1 MYFTLLMLG
10 SGLFWTITYLL
21 IIQRSW
27 RDRSYG
33 MPLVALCANI
43 SWECIFSFLLPP
55 QLIQHIVNLIWF
67 VLDAVIFALTIR
79 YGPREFLNLSKRAFY
94 TLLGL
99 ALVTSFF
106 AVLLVTLEFHDSGVY
121 AAFGQNL
128 MMSIL
133 FITMLFRR
141 RSLRGQS
148 MSIALCKLLG
158 TACASLAFYLYSVPW
173 HHSVLLPFLYVAT
186 FIYDVVYVGM
196 VYVRMRAGTK
206 IVHTSPIKG
215 DQAETSIQPR

>member
-67 VLDAVIFALTIR
+67 VLDAVILALTIC
-79 YGPREFLNLSKRAFY
+79 YGPREFPNLSKRAFY

-106 AVLLVTLEFHDSGVY
+106 AVLLLTLEFHDSGVY

-133 FITMLFRR
+133 FLTMLFRR

-158 TACASLAFYLYSVPW
+158 TACASLAFYLYSAPW

-186 FIYDVVYVGM
+186 FIYDVAYVGM
-196 VYVRMRAGTK
+196 VYVQMRAETK
-206 IVHTSPIKG
+206 IVHTSPIRG
-215 DQAETSIQPR
+215 DQAETSIQSR